1 MKKEVTTQIYKNVF
15 WMEENHENVNQF
27 VKAVIVN
34 FGDDLGDIKMNGGK
48 NYDVQMLRMRKP
60 V

>member
-27 VKAVIVN
+27 VKAVIERYY
-34 FGDDLGDIKMNGGK
+34 NGI
-48 NYDVQMLRMRKP
+48 
-60 V
+60 

>member
-34 FGDDLGDIKMNGGK
+34 FGDDRGDIKMNGGK